1 MPGMGGPVGAPN
13 MNNGQPPQVP
23 NEKTMLNTYIYDY
36 FLKHH
41 MYDCAQA
48 ILREGEVMTNGSRRT
63 SPSRRPQK
71 HDADGNIMTN
81 GMDDSMENSD
91 GSGPRKTEDGED
103 AKQEF
108 PLPNVQGCPQGCFL
122 FDWWV
127 LFWDIF
133 GVRTNK
139 HGTIQAAQYLQTT
152 QVKSSTTCCNGNFT
166 DIFIARATNATT
178 TGAIDVAAAW

>member
-1 MPGMGGPVGAPN
+1 MSQADKSHQGPQINAMNMGMPQMGGPVGGP
-13 MNNGQPPQVP
+13 MNNGGQP
-23 NEKTMLNTYIYDY
+23 NEKTLLNTYIYDY

-81 GMDDSMENSD
+81 GMDDAMENID

-108 PLPNVQGCPQGCFL
+108 PAPNVPGGTQGCFL
-122 FDWWV
+122 LDWWV

-133 GVRTNK
+133 GARTGAK
-139 HGTIQAAQYLQTT
+139 AGTLASQYLQT
-152 QVKSSTTCCNGNFT
+152 QVGVQT
-166 DIFIARATNATT
+166 DLY
-178 TGAIDVAAAW
+178 